1 MRAVKKLFV
10 KTTKAK
16 NYEYIKLVETYRKAG
31 KVKHRVLFNFGR
43 RDLIKDDKMFVR
55 MVKKLCE
62 IAEIPL
68 MESDQDLPDCSE
80 AELLQYGYLA
90 YRKLYED
97 LGIASILRAIQNQT
111 DATYPLEET
120 VFLMALQHLLDPR
133 SKRGTCEHQHQY
145 YGLTE
150 VQLHQLYRSLNLLAD
165 HKEHI
170 EKSLFDQRYTCL
182 GNQVDVVF
190 YDVTT
195 FAFESVI
202 ADALREFGF
211 SKDQKF
217 KEVQIVMGLM
227 IDTQGIPI
235 GYELFPGNTGDGK
248 TLMKSL
254 ENINRR
260 FGIHRVIIVAD
271 RGINSKE
278 NLKAIK
284 DAGYGYIV
292 ASRIRQMSRQV
303 QQEILSPEGYTPVSP
318 DFRYKTLEYTNI
330 FKDQEQVHHSLAET
344 LVVSYSASR
353 AQKDHKDRQRLIEKA
368 RKMLASPS
376 SIKAATKRGGRKY
389 LKEDTA
395 THYCLD
401 EKKIHQDEIFD
412 GYYALQTS
420 EKGMPVPDILEAY
433 HTLWKIEESFR
444 IMKSTLEVRP
454 VFHWTSERIH
464 GHFVVCFLAFLM
476 ERQLELLLSKED
488 AAPEKIREALKS
500 MQLAKVTLN
509 NEEVFIKAKGLP
521 LGSKIFKELGIKQP
535 GNICYENVLKER
547 LKIEPKEGCQQISM
561 I

>member
-1 MRAVKKLFV
+1 MNSVFV

-16 NYEYIKLVETYRKAG
+16 NYEYIKLVETYREAG

-43 RDLIKDDKMFVR
+43 RDLIKNDKMFVR

-68 MESDQDLPDCSE
+68 QESDQELPACSE

-90 YRKLYED
+90 YRKLYEE
-97 LGIASILRAIQNQT
+97 LGIANTLRSIQSST

-120 VFLMALQHLLDPR
+120 VFLMALQHLMDPR
-133 SKRGTCEHQHQY
+133 SKRGTCERQSQY
-145 YGLTE
+145 YGLKE
-150 VQLHQLYRSLNLLAD
+150 VQLHQLYRSLNILKD
-165 HKEHI
+165 HKEGI
-170 EKSLFDQRYTCL
+170 EKSLFDQRYACL
-182 GNQVDVVF
+182 ADQVDVVF

-202 ADALREFGF
+202 ADALRDFGF

-227 IDTQGIPI
+227 IDAQGIPI
-235 GYELFPGNTGDGK
+235 GYELFPGNTSDGK
-248 TLMKSL
+248 TLIKSL

-271 RGINSKE
+271 RGINSKG

-284 DAGYGYIV
+284 EAGYGYIV
-292 ASRIRQMSRQV
+292 ASRIRQMSRKI
-303 QQEILSPEGYTPVSP
+303 QQEILDLEGYTHVSP
-318 DFRYKTLEYTNI
+318 DFRYKTLEYSNI
-330 FKDQEQVHHSLAET
+330 FKDEEQILHSLSEN
-344 LVVSYSASR
+344 LVISYSAKR
-353 AQKDHKDRQRLIEKA
+353 AEKDRKDRQRLIDKA
-368 RKMLASPS
+368 QKMLAKPS
-376 SIKAATKRGGRKY
+376 SIKASTKRGGRKY
-389 LKEDTA
+389 LKEGNT
-395 THYCLD
+395 TEYSLD
-401 EKKIHQDEIFD
+401 EKRIRQDEIFD
-412 GYYALQTS
+412 GYYAIQTS
-420 EKGMPVPDILEAY
+420 EMDMPVSDILEAY

-454 VFHWTSERIH
+454 VFHWSSERIH

-476 ERQLELLLSKED
+476 ERQLEIKLSKEE
-488 AAPEKIREALKS
+488 ATPEKIREALKS

-521 LGSKIFKELGIKQP
+521 LGTTIFKELGIKQP
-535 GNICYENVLKER
+535 GNICYENDLKER
-547 LKIEPKEGCQQISM
+547 FKIQPKENFQQISM

>member
-1 MRAVKKLFV
+1 M

-16 NYEYIKLVETYRKAG
+16 NYEYIKLVETYREAG

-68 MESDQDLPDCSE
+68 AESDQELPVCSE
-80 AELLQYGYLA
+80 AALLQYGYLA
-90 YRKLYED
+90 YRKLYEE
-97 LGIASILRAIQNQT
+97 LNIANTLRAIQRST

-145 YGLTE
+145 YGLQE
-150 VQLHQLYRSLNLLAD
+150 VQLHQLYRSLNILAA
-165 HKEHI
+165 HKETI

-182 GNQVDVVF
+182 ENRVDVVF

-202 ADALREFGF
+202 ADALRDFGF

-217 KEVQIVMGLM
+217 KEVQVVMGLM
-227 IDTQGIPI
+227 VDAKGIPI
-235 GYELFPGNTGDGK
+235 GYELFPGNTSDGK
-248 TLMKSL
+248 TLIKSL

-271 RGINSKE
+271 RGINSKG
-278 NLKAIK
+278 NLKSIK
-284 DAGYGYIV
+284 EAGYGYIV
-292 ASRIRQMSRQV
+292 ASRIRQMSRKV
-303 QQEILSPEGYTPVSP
+303 RQEILDLEGYTHISP
-318 DFRYKTLEYTNI
+318 DFRYKTLEYSNT
-330 FKDQEQVHHSLAET
+330 FKDEEKNLHT
-344 LVVSYSASR
+344 LSENLVISYSATR
-353 AQKDHKDRQRLIEKA
+353 AEKDRKDRQRLIEKA
-368 RKMLASPS
+368 HKMLQNPS
-376 SIKAATKRGGRKY
+376 SIKAAAKRGGRKY
-389 LKEDTA
+389 LKEGT
-395 THYCLD
+395 TTQYSLD
-401 EKKIHQDEIFD
+401 EKKILQDETFD
-412 GYYALQTS
+412 GYYAIQTS
-420 EKGMPVPDILEAY
+420 EIDMAVSDILEAY

-454 VFHWTSERIH
+454 VFHWTSDRIH
-464 GHFVVCFLAFLM
+464 GHFVVCFLAFLL
-476 ERQLELLLSKED
+476 ERQLELKLSTEE
-488 AAPEKIREALKS
+488 ATPEKIREALKS

-521 LGSKIFKELGIKQP
+521 LGSTIFKELGIKQP
-535 GNICYENVLKER
+535 ANISYESDLKER
-547 LKIEPKEGCQQISM
+547 FNIQPKESAQQISM